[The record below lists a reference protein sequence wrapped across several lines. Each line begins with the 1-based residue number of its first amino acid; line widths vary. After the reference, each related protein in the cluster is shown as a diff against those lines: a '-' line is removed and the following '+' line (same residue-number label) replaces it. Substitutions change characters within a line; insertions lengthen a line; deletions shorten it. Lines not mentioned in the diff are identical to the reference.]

1 MGTRIMSSGTERVYA
16 AAKRWVDVALR
27 TDGSLFT
34 PDKQIWTSQW
44 SAELH
49 RRFLNN
55 PDENKGSFL
64 DKLQRQ
70 LEGSPP
76 EVYQLVGEVLY
87 VHFLIV
93 TTSSSAE
100 EQKRIYT
107 VLQWSQS
114 PVEIPSDLVD
124 ALTPGIANPGTGFH
138 TYRPYQVGLL
148 IEFVEQWK
156 EKDPGERERLLDDPW
171 AFKDFLMG
179 VQLHSRLLRG
189 NQNTPRIQRQ
199 ALLHLTYPDT
209 FEAIVNSDHKDKIA
223 KTFETSTTEAT
234 QDVDKKLE
242 QIRTA
247 LETKHV
253 GGDHFFYQPVIRAR
267 WDDQYAPDL
276 WGEFVRRARAHVGS
290 GRLAS
295 DEVDYKLEIGRKLAE
310 ARESVLAG
318 VEGWVSMVKA
328 GIAGNLIHPIEQ
340 SKFRNWIDE
349 SPDDA
354 LLGLQAMWVGDDASV
369 DERVRD
375 LVGLMPRSV
384 SSGPGTRTTLMSV
397 LLMGLDVEQYP
408 PFRVTVFDEAYGR
421 TGYPLPESGVDE
433 AGLYDH
439 ALNFL
444 DRLIEEA
451 SARELM
457 INNRLEAQS
466 LVWSILRAR
475 DEDPPV
481 EKNGTSLAIE
491 DPWSNHKIAEL
502 AEDILW
508 ETDDLQKI
516 VYGLKDKGQ
525 VIFQGPPGTGKTYVA
540 KRIAEWCK
548 MHGGDYQIVQF
559 HPSYSYENFVEGF
572 RPTLSEGGR
581 AGFTLTNGPLRRI
594 TKKAEDNPDATFI
607 LVIDEVNRGNVAK
620 ILGELYFLLEYR
632 NEEVGLQYSGEGFSL
647 PENLWFIGTMNTTD
661 RSIALVDAALRRR
674 FYFFGFFPD
683 EAPIQGLLD
692 RWLDKHNQG
701 AKWVTRLVDSA
712 NEELGDR
719 HLGIGPSHFMK
730 KDLPLNERRVRF
742 IWEQAV
748 IPYIEEHCFG
758 DEEKLKRFGFDRLMG
773 NPEEAQIESSVQ
785 GE

>member
-34 PDKQIWTSQW
+34 PDKQIWTSPW
-44 SAELH
+44 LAELH

-55 PDENKGSFL
+55 PDEHEGKFL
-64 DKLQRQ
+64 EKLRRQ
-70 LEGSPP
+70 LGDSPP
-76 EVYQLVGEVLY
+76 EVYQLIGEVLY

-93 TTSSSAE
+93 NTTSSAE
-100 EQKRIYT
+100 EQQRIDT
-107 VLQWSQS
+107 VLRWSQS
-114 PVEIPSDLVD
+114 PVEIPSDLIA

-156 EKDPGERERLLDDPW
+156 EQEPKEREHLLDDPW

-179 VQLHSRLLRG
+179 VELHSRLLRG

-199 ALLHLTYPDT
+199 ALLHLIYPDT
-209 FEAIVNSDHKDKIA
+209 FEAIVNPDHKDKIA
-223 KTFETSTTEAT
+223 KTFSTSVTEAT
-234 QDVDKKLE
+234 QDVDKMLE
-242 QIRTA
+242 QIRIA
-247 LETKHV
+247 LEAKHEHR
-253 GGDHFFYQPVIRAR
+253 DHFFYQPVIRAR
-267 WDDQYAPDL
+267 WDDQYDPDL
-276 WGEFVRRARAHVGS
+276 WGDFVRRARVYVDS
-290 GRLAS
+290 GLLAS
-295 DEVDYKLEIGRKLAE
+295 EEVDYKLKIGSKLAE
-310 ARESVLAG
+310 AREAVLAG
-318 VEGWVSMVKA
+318 AEGWASKVKA

-349 SPDDA
+349 SLDDP

-369 DERVRD
+369 DEWFRD
-375 LVGLMPRSV
+375 FGGLLPRSV

-408 PFRVTVFDEAYGR
+408 PFRVTVFDDAYER
-421 TGYPLPESGVDE
+421 TGYPLPESGADE

-444 DRLIEEA
+444 DRFIEEA

-466 LVWSILRAR
+466 LVWSVLQAR
-475 DEDPPV
+475 DE
-481 EKNGTSLAIE
+481 E

-502 AEDILW
+502 AEDLLW
-508 ETDDLQKI
+508 ESDDLRKI

-525 VIFQGPPGTGKTYVA
+525 VILQGPPGTGKTYVA

-548 MHGGDYQIVQF
+548 MHGGGYQIVQF
-559 HPSYSYENFVEGF
+559 HPSYAYENFVEGF
-572 RPTLSEGGR
+572 RPALSEGGR

-594 TKKAEDNPDATFI
+594 AKKAEDNPDATFI
-607 LVIDEVNRGNVAK
+607 LVIDEINRGNVAK

-632 NEEVGLQYSGEGFSL
+632 NEEVALQYSDEGFSL
-647 PENLWFIGTMNTTD
+647 PDNLWFIGTMNTTD
-661 RSIALVDAALRRR
+661 LSIALVDAALRRR

-701 AKWVTRLVDSA
+701 AKWVTRLVDTA

-719 HLGIGPSHFMK
+719 HLGIGPSHFMNE
-730 KDLPLNERRVRF
+730 DMPLDEARVRF

-758 DEEKLKRFGFDRLMG
+758 NEEKLKRFDFDRLMG
-773 NPEEAQIESSVQ
+773 KSKEAQAESSAS
-785 GE
+785 GSEDALSM

>member
-16 AAKRWVDVALR
+16 AAKSWVDVALR

-44 SAELH
+44 LAELH

-55 PDENKGSFL
+55 PDEHKGSFL
-64 DKLQRQ
+64 DKLRRQ

-76 EVYQLVGEVLY
+76 EVYQLIGEVLY

-93 TTSSSAE
+93 TTTSSVE
-100 EQKRIYT
+100 EQQRIDT
-107 VLQWSQS
+107 VLQWSRS
-114 PVEIPSDLVD
+114 PVEIPSDLLA
-124 ALTPGIANPGTGFH
+124 ALTPGVANPGTGFH

-156 EKDPGERERLLDDPW
+156 EQEPEERERLLDDPW
-171 AFKDFLMG
+171 AFKEFLLG
-179 VQLHSRLLRG
+179 VQLHSRLLRD

-209 FEAIVNSDHKDKIA
+209 FEAIVNLDHKDKIA
-223 KTFETSTTEAT
+223 KTFQTSITEAT

-247 LETKHV
+247 LEAKHV

-267 WDDQYAPDL
+267 WDDKYDPDL
-276 WGEFVRRARAHVGS
+276 WGDFVIRARAYVNS

-295 DEVDYKLEIGRKLAE
+295 DEIDYKLEIGSKLVE

-318 VEGWVSMVKA
+318 VEGWASKVKA
-328 GIAGNLIHPIEQ
+328 GIAGNLIHPIAQ

-375 LVGLMPRSV
+375 LGGLLPRSV

-421 TGYPLPESGVDE
+421 TGYLLPENGADE

-444 DRLIEEA
+444 DRFIEEA

-466 LVWSILRAR
+466 LVWSILQAR
-475 DEDPPV
+475 DEKPLVEENNTSPV
-481 EKNGTSLAIE
+481 LE
-491 DPWSNHKIAEL
+491 DPWSNHRIAEL
-502 AEDILW
+502 AEDLLW
-508 ETDDLQKI
+508 KSDDLQKI

-559 HPSYSYENFVEGF
+559 HPSYAYENFVEGF

-594 TKKAEDNPDATFI
+594 AKKAEDNPDATFI
-607 LVIDEVNRGNVAK
+607 LVIDEIYRGNVAK

-632 NEEVGLQYSGEGFSL
+632 NEEVALQYSGVGFSL

-692 RWLDKHNQG
+692 RWLEKHNRG
-701 AKWVTRLVDSA
+701 AKWVTRLIDSA

-730 KDLPLNERRVRF
+730 KDVPLDERRVRF

-758 DEEKLKRFGFDRLMG
+758 DEEKLKQFGFDRLMG
-773 NPEEAQIESSVQ
+773 NSEEAQAESNV
-785 GE
+785 

>member
-44 SAELH
+44 LAELH

-55 PDENKGSFL
+55 PDEREGRFL
-64 DKLQRQ
+64 DKLERQ
-70 LEGSPP
+70 LESSPP
-76 EVYQLVGEVLY
+76 EVYQLIGEVLY

-93 TTSSSAE
+93 KTTSSAE
-100 EQKRIYT
+100 EQKRIDT
-107 VLQWSQS
+107 VLQWSRS
-114 PVEIPSDLVD
+114 PVEIRSDLVA

-156 EKDPGERERLLDDPW
+156 EQEPEECERLLDDPW

-179 VQLHSRLLRG
+179 VQLHSRLLRD

-223 KTFETSTTEAT
+223 KTFQTSVTEAT

-247 LETKHV
+247 LEAKHV
-253 GGDHFFYQPVIRAR
+253 GDDHFFYQPVIRAR
-267 WDDQYAPDL
+267 WDDQYDPDL
-276 WGEFVRRARAHVGS
+276 WGDFIRRARVYANS
-290 GRLAS
+290 GRLVS
-295 DEVDYKLEIGRKLAE
+295 EELDYKQEIGSKLAE

-318 VEGWVSMVKA
+318 GVGWASKVKA

-340 SKFRNWIDE
+340 SKFRDWIDE

-375 LVGLMPRSV
+375 LVELMPQSV
-384 SSGPGTRTTLMSV
+384 SSGPGTRTTLMSI
-397 LLMGLDVEQYP
+397 LLMGLEVERYP
-408 PFRVTVFDEAYGR
+408 PFRVRVFDEAYGR

-444 DRLIEEA
+444 DRFIEEA

-457 INNRLEAQS
+457 IDNRLEAQS

-475 DEDPPV
+475 DEDPP
-481 EKNGTSLAIE
+481 IE

-508 ETDDLQKI
+508 KSDDLQKI

-548 MHGGDYQIVQF
+548 KHGGDYQIVQF
-559 HPSYSYENFVEGF
+559 HPSYAYENFVEGF

-594 TKKAEDNPDATFI
+594 AKKAEDNPDATFI

-632 NEEVGLQYSGEGFSL
+632 NEEVSLQYSGEGFSL

-701 AKWVTRLVDSA
+701 AKWVTRLVETA

-719 HLGIGPSHFMK
+719 HLGIGPSHFMNK
-730 KDLPLNERRVRF
+730 NVALDESRVRF

-758 DEEKLKRFGFDRLMG
+758 NEEKLKRFDFDRLVG
-773 NPEEAQIESSVQ
+773 NSEKA
-785 GE
+785 